1 VQDNSLDAN
10 PLPSSFGEDFAAEPA
25 PESETSSQPVVPE
38 ASRVR
43 AARAKLIEEIS
54 YRLTDLITIISVRIE
69 LLSDKAPGNCWH
81 DLLAIRA
88 AALKGVE
95 FSKRL
100 HQAARDCRSEIG
112 L

>member
-1 VQDNSLDAN
+1 MQDD
-10 PLPSSFGEDFAAEPA
+10 PLYADPLSNSFGEELAAEVA
-25 PESETSSQPVVPE
+25 PGGSTSSQTVVPE
-38 ASRVR
+38 ALRVR

-54 YRLTDLITIISVRIE
+54 YRLTDLITIISVRVE
-69 LLSDKAPGNCWH
+69 LLSDKAPGSCWH

-100 HQAARDCRSEIG
+100 HQAARDCRSEIS